1 MNENRRFLYL
11 IPLAGV
17 LAIPQI
23 LFFWLA
29 PPADC
34 RYVVYIF
41 CTVLTIAHAVMTFY
55 SVNAFGI
62 RRSAATVAVGAVEV
76 LGALIAGAILLA
88 NQSSIRTAAF
98 CLSIFS
104 VVYIASEV
112 LLLLPAMNEPIPEQ
126 RASQRQAQPSDPAR
140 SPQPVQTGELDY
152 QRRMALQHEAIYRPT
167 RPTPARTDQCQPTPP
182 PLP

>member
-34 RYVVYIF
+34 RYVVYAF

-62 RRSAATVAVGAVEV
+62 RRSAATVTVGAVEV

-88 NQSSIRTAAF
+88 SLSSVRTAAF

-104 VVYIASEV
+104 VIYIASEV
-112 LLLLPAMNEPIPEQ
+112 LLLLPAMNEPAPEQ
-126 RASQRQAQPSDPAR
+126 RNPHRQARPNDPAR
-140 SPQPVQTGELDY
+140 PVPPAQTGELDY
-152 QRRMALQHEAIYRPT
+152 QRPMALQHEAIYRPA
-167 RPTPARTDQCQPTPP
+167 RPAPARTAECQPTPP